1 MLLQGV
7 LFVLC
12 QALVTPPVFQ
22 VVFRYISTTLGGQ
35 SVTMTLAILRQ
46 ELLVVSWVTLITLR
60 TGQQVDRLSKK
71 IFCNKNDISPKCT
84 VMGDNISFLCN
95 IALLYLD
102 LFG

>member
-1 MLLQGV
+1 M
-7 LFVLC
+7 
-12 QALVTPPVFQ
+12 
-22 VVFRYISTTLGGQ
+22 
-35 SVTMTLAILRQ
+35 TMTSDLLRQ
-46 ELLVVSWVTLITLR
+46 ELLVISWVTLIILR